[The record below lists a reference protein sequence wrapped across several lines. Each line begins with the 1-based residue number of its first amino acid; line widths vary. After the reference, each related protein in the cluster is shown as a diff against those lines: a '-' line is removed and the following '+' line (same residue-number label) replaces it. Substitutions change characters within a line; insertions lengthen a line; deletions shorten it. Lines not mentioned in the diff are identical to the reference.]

1 MKTFIVGLAVV
12 VAGCG
17 GRGTN
22 PSSPTPPAGAAA
34 TLTLTFHVYNSATGE
49 IPGAGFTKTVD
60 VPAGTWF
67 PTVSISLAQL
77 PLAGVDAGRAVLRY
91 SHAGDKIGVL
101 IAKTLN
107 GTLTFQP
114 TFNATYDLFL
124 MNASSG
130 ADYECL
136 DYTAEATHG
145 ASTAFPQLHRY
156 TTGTLLS
163 CPVEDGPDEP
173 IQLAVDQLNHALNP
187 FGLQYG
193 SVDYRGADGATG
205 PMAIAWTPRTACVAS
220 KGGSGFLVIQQDPSI
235 TSTRETILVIHELGH
250 AYLGAPDYYNNRS
263 CFSGVLTCA
272 FLNCAPDADS
282 PTFSPAGQDAAR
294 YWALMDSRLRGASG
308 SVR

>member
-1 MKTFIVGLAVV
+1 MKIFIVGLAVV

-17 GRGTN
+17 GRGNN
-22 PSSPTPPAGAAA
+22 PSSPTPPAGATA

-91 SHAGDKIGVL
+91 SHVGDKIGAL

-114 TFNATYDLFL
+114 TFDATYDLFL
-124 MNASSG
+124 MNASAG
-130 ADYECL
+130 VDYACL
-136 DYTAEATHG
+136 DYTGEAPHG
-145 ASTAFPQLHRY
+145 ASSAFPTLHRY
-156 TTGTLLS
+156 TTATLLG

-173 IQLAVDQLNHALNP
+173 IQLAVDQFNEALNP
-187 FGLQYG
+187 FGVRYG
-193 SVDYRGADGATG
+193 YVDYRGADGATG
-205 PMAIAWTPRTACVAS
+205 NMAVAWTPRSACVAS
-220 KGGSGFLVIQQDPSI
+220 KGGSGLLVVQQDPSI
-235 TSTRETILVIHELGH
+235 TPTRETILVIHELGH

-263 CFSGVLTCA
+263 CFSGNLACA
-272 FLNCAPDADS
+272 FLDCAPAADEA
-282 PTFSPAGQDAAR
+282 TFSPAGQDAAR
-294 YWALMDSRLRGASG
+294 YWALIDSRTRGASG
-308 SVR
+308 SLR